1 MEGLVNKHKLTII
14 GSGYVGMSLGVLFG
28 QFHDV
33 TILEIDESKV
43 NKINKGISTVKDS
56 LIQEYLDNK
65 KINISATLKLNQAL
79 ANADFFI
86 IATPTNYDEYTNEF
100 DTSSVESCISNI
112 LKFSKEG
119 LIIIKST
126 VPVGYT
132 EHLRVKFN
140 TDRIIFSPEFLREG
154 NALYDNLYPSR
165 IIIGGNSEDAK
176 KFSEILKKLS
186 LNKKTPIALMS
197 SSEAEAV
204 KLFSN
209 TYLAMRVSFFNE
221 LDSFAME
228 NELDSLNLIKGVCL
242 DNRIGNLYNN
252 PSFGYGGY
260 CLPKDTKQLLS
271 NYKNVPQNII
281 QAVVESNATR
291 KDFIVDQILK
301 KKPNKIGIYQLAMKM
316 DSDNFRFSSIISI
329 MNRLKDHKIDLLIY
343 EDLIQ
348 EEYYLNVKVE
358 KDLKVFKKECD
369 LIISNRM
376 TKELDNVS
384 EKVFTRDLFGND

>member
-33 TILEIDESKV
+33 TILEIDESRV
-43 NKINKGISTVKDS
+43 NKINKGISTVKDN

-165 IIIGGNSEDAK
+165 IIIGDNSEDAK
-176 KFSEILKKLS
+176 NFSEILKKLS
-186 LNKKTPIALMS
+186 LNKKTPIALMT

-376 TKELDNVS
+376 TIELDNVS

>member
-33 TILEIDESKV
+33 TILEIDESRV
-43 NKINKGISTVKDS
+43 NKINKGISTVKDN

-165 IIIGGNSEDAK
+165 IIIGDNSEDAK
-176 KFSEILKKLS
+176 NFSEILKKLS
-186 LNKKTPIALMS
+186 LNKKTPIALMT

-358 KDLKVFKKECD
+358 KDLKVFKQECD

>member
-43 NKINKGISTVKDS
+43 NKINKGISTVKDN

-165 IIIGGNSEDAK
+165 IIIGDNSEDAK

>member
-33 TILEIDESKV
+33 TILEIDESRV
-43 NKINKGISTVKDS
+43 NKINKGISTVKDN

-165 IIIGGNSEDAK
+165 IIIGDNSEDAK

-186 LNKKTPIALMS
+186 LNKKTPIALMT

-358 KDLKVFKKECD
+358 KDLKVFKQECD

>member
-33 TILEIDESKV
+33 TILEIDESRV
-43 NKINKGISTVKDS
+43 NKINKGISTVKDN

>member
-33 TILEIDESKV
+33 TILEIDANKV
-43 NKINKGISTVKDS
+43 NKINKGISTVKDN
-56 LIQEYLDNK
+56 LIQDYLDNK
-65 KINISATLKLNQAL
+65 KINISATLKSNQAL

-100 DTSSVESCISNI
+100 DTSSVELCISNI

-126 VPVGYT
+126 IPVGYT

-165 IIIGGNSEDAK
+165 IIIGDNSKDAIN
-176 KFSEILKKLS
+176 FSEILQHLS
-186 LNKKTPIALMS
+186 LNKKTPIALMT

-221 LDSFAME
+221 LDSFAMQ
-228 NELDSLNLIKGVCL
+228 NELDTLNLIKGVCS
-242 DNRIGNLYNN
+242 DNRIGDLYNN

-316 DSDNFRFSSIISI
+316 GSDNFRSSSIVSI
-329 MNRLKDHKIDLLIY
+329 MNRLKDHKIGLLIY

-358 KDLKVFKKECD
+358 KDLKVFKQECD

>member
-33 TILEIDESKV
+33 TILEIDESRV
-43 NKINKGISTVKDS
+43 NKINKGISTVKDN

-165 IIIGGNSEDAK
+165 IIIGDNSEDAK
-176 KFSEILKKLS
+176 NFSEILKKLS
-186 LNKKTPIALMS
+186 LNKKTPIALMT

>member
-1 MEGLVNKHKLTII
+1 MGELVNKKKLTII

-28 QFHDV
+28 QYHDV
-33 TILEIDESKV
+33 TILEIDVNKV
-43 NKINKGISTVKDS
+43 NKINKGISTVKDN

-65 KINISATLKLNQAL
+65 KINISATLKSNQAL

-132 EHLRVKFN
+132 EHLRAKFN
-140 TDRIIFSPEFLREG
+140 TERIIFSPEFLREG

-165 IIIGGNSEDAK
+165 IIIGDNSEDAK

-186 LNKKTPIALMS
+186 LNKKTPIALMT

-221 LDSFAME
+221 LDSFGME

-281 QAVVESNATR
+281 QAVVESNTTR

-301 KKPNKIGIYQLAMKM
+301 KKPNKLVYI
-316 DSDNFRFSSIISI
+316 N
-329 MNRLKDHKIDLLIY
+329 
-343 EDLIQ
+343 
-348 EEYYLNVKVE
+348 
-358 KDLKVFKKECD
+358 
-369 LIISNRM
+369 
-376 TKELDNVS
+376 
-384 EKVFTRDLFGND
+384 